1 MKEILDFLNQN
12 NGISILIASLSA
24 LISAIAVGV
33 ALYFNVKTQYQHKKS
48 LEPQLSMRG
57 EKYKGVLYLL
67 VQNTGRT
74 AAQNIKIDVKS
85 IENNGSNELILD
97 DLFSQ
102 SYDLYPNETI
112 QAMVAISEENVDT
125 GNLYPKITVNV
136 SYCIYGTKM
145 KVQYTR
151 TVTFSKVYDAKI
163 FADVNMDLKDVE
175 SSLKATAR
183 AAVRTANYL
192 DGNQVTVFDELNI
205 LAGKSL
211 KNDMCSA
218 IESNKKRS

>member
-12 NGISILIASLSA
+12 NGISILIASVSA
-24 LISAIAVGV
+24 FISAIAVVV
-33 ALYFNVKTQYQHKKS
+33 ALFFNVKTQNQYKKS

-57 EKYKGVLYLL
+57 ENFENVLYLL

-85 IENNGSNELILD
+85 IENNGSNELMLD

-112 QAMVAISEENVDT
+112 QAMVAISEENLTT
-125 GNLYPKITVNV
+125 GNLYPKIIVNV
-136 SYCIYGTKM
+136 SYFIYGT

-151 TVTFSKVYDAKI
+151 TVTFSKVYDTKV
-163 FADVNMDLKDVE
+163 FADVNMDLKNVE
-175 SSLKATAR
+175 SSLRATAR

-192 DGNQVTVFDELNI
+192 DGNQVAVFDELNI

-211 KNDMCSA
+211 KDDICST
-218 IESNKKRS
+218 IEKTRGY